1 MNENRLLLFHDTLS
15 QQGLS
20 AFYVRNESDIHW
32 LTGFDG
38 VFDGEG
44 AFALLVS
51 PDRAILHTDS
61 RYALATNAAAA
72 GSPFA
77 VSVEPVSHAAFAV
90 RALGQQGF
98 ASGVNVGV
106 ETSLTLGEYRQLQRE
121 ATKAAGQAPAQ
132 GAEGTSVAVAAVSTP
147 APATA
152 SAAAAPTADTPAP
165 AVAPAPS
172 PDPAAVAPTAAGINF
187 VETEGLCVNL
197 RAVKDA
203 SEIARMRAAQAIT
216 DAAFAHIVGYMRPGM
231 TERQVQ
237 VELEDFMVR
246 HGASGLAFTSIV
258 ACGAHGASPHAVSDD
273 TRLEAGQCVVLDFGA
288 RAQGYCSDMTRVV
301 FLGEPSAAMRH
312 AYAVLREANET
323 VEAMLLPGVTGAQAH
338 AKAEEILAA
347 GGFAGKMGHGLG
359 HGVGIDIHEQPNL
372 SPRNEKPLV
381 AGNVVTVEPGIYLEG
396 EFGMRLEDFG
406 VITERGFQ
414 VFTQSSHEMVII

>member
-1 MNENRLLLFHDTLS
+1 MNENRVLLFRDTLS

-32 LTGFDG
+32 MTGFDG

-98 ASGVNVGV
+98 ASGVNVGI

-121 ATKAAGQAPAQ
+121 ATKAAGQAPVQ
-132 GAEGTSVAVAAVSTP
+132 GAERAAVAPVASAVASAV
-147 APATA
+147 APA
-152 SAAAAPTADTPAP
+152 SAAAPVPSPATAASAPVPAP
-165 AVAPAPS
+165 ML
-172 PDPAAVAPTAAGINF
+172 DAGINF
-187 VETEGLCVNL
+187 METEGLCVNL
-197 RAVKDA
+197 RAAKDA

-258 ACGAHGASPHAVSDD
+258 ACGAHGASPHAVSGD
-273 TRLEAGQCVVLDFGA
+273 TRLEAGQCVVLEFGA

>member
-1 MNENRLLLFHDTLS
+1 MNENRLLLFRDTLS

-32 LTGFDG
+32 MTGFDG

-98 ASGVNVGV
+98 ASGVNVGI

-121 ATKAAGQAPAQ
+121 ATKAAGQAPVQ
-132 GAEGTSVAVAAVSTP
+132 GAERAAVAPVASAVASAV
-147 APATA
+147 APA
-152 SAAAAPTADTPAP
+152 SAAAPVPSPATAASAPVPAP
-165 AVAPAPS
+165 ML
-172 PDPAAVAPTAAGINF
+172 DAGINF
-187 VETEGLCVNL
+187 METEGLCVNL
-197 RAVKDA
+197 RAAKDA

-258 ACGAHGASPHAVSDD
+258 ACGAHGASPHAVSGD
-273 TRLEAGQCVVLDFGA
+273 TRLEAGQCVVLEFGA

>member
-1 MNENRLLLFHDTLS
+1 MNENRLLLFRDTLS

-20 AFYVRNESDIHW
+20 AFYVRNESDIRW
-32 LTGFDG
+32 MTGFDG

-51 PDRAILHTDS
+51 PDQAILHTDS

-77 VSVEPVSHAAFAV
+77 VSVELASHAAFAV
-90 RALGQQGF
+90 RALDQQDC
-98 ASGVNVGV
+98 ASGVNVGI

-121 ATKAAGQAPAQ
+121 AAKAAGRASEQ
-132 GAEGTSVAVAAVSTP
+132 GAEGTSVAVAANP
-147 APATA
+147 MPA
-152 SAAAAPTADTPAP
+152 SASAP
-165 AVAPAPS
+165 AVAASTGGTSAATAPV
-172 PDPAAVAPTAAGINF
+172 PGINF

-258 ACGAHGASPHAVSDD
+258 ACGAHGASPHAVSGD
-273 TRLEAGQCVVLDFGA
+273 TCLEAGQCVVLDFGA

-301 FLGEPSAAMRH
+301 FLGEPSAAMCH

>member
-1 MNENRLLLFHDTLS
+1 MNENRLLLFRDTLS

-32 LTGFDG
+32 MTGFDG

-51 PDRAILHTDS
+51 PDQAVLHTDS

-90 RALGQQGF
+90 RALGQQDGT
-98 ASGVNVGV
+98 SGVNVGI
-106 ETSLTLGEYRQLQRE
+106 EMSLTLGEYRQLQRE
-121 ATKAAGQAPAQ
+121 ATKAAGQTPEQ
-132 GAEGTSVAVAAVSTP
+132 GAERAAVAPST
-147 APATA
+147 
-152 SAAAAPTADTPAP
+152 P
-165 AVAPAPS
+165 AVAPAS
-172 PDPAAVAPTAAGINF
+172 AAAPASFPATAASAPVPAPMLDAGINF

-197 RAVKDA
+197 RAAKVA
-203 SEIARMRAAQAIT
+203 SEIARMRAAQAIA

-258 ACGAHGASPHAVSDD
+258 ACGAHGASPHAVSGD

>member
-1 MNENRLLLFHDTLS
+1 MNENRLLLFRDTLS

-32 LTGFDG
+32 MTGFDG

-51 PDRAILHTDS
+51 PDRAVLHTDS

-98 ASGVNVGV
+98 AAGVNVGI

-121 ATKAAGQAPAQ
+121 ATKAAGQAPEQ
-132 GAEGTSVAVAAVSTP
+132 DAERAAVVP
-147 APATA
+147 VA
-152 SAAAAPTADTPAP
+152 SAVAP
-165 AVAPAPS
+165 AVAPAS
-172 PDPAAVAPTAAGINF
+172 VAAAAPAPATAASAPAPAPMLDADINF

-216 DAAFAHIVGYMRPGM
+216 DAAFAYIVEYMRPGM

-258 ACGAHGASPHAVSDD
+258 ACGAHGASPHAVSGD

>member
-1 MNENRLLLFHDTLS
+1 MNENRLLLFCDTLS

-20 AFYVRNESDIHW
+20 AFYLRNESDIRW
-32 LTGFDG
+32 MTGFDG

-51 PDRAILHTDS
+51 PDQALLHTDS

-90 RALGQQGF
+90 RALGQQDC
-98 ASGVNVGV
+98 APGVNVGI

-121 ATKAAGQAPAQ
+121 AAKAAGQAPEQ
-132 GAEGTSVAVAAVSTP
+132 GTEEAVVASVTS
-147 APATA
+147 
-152 SAAAAPTADTPAP
+152 
-165 AVAPAPS
+165 AVAPAPAS
-172 PDPAAVAPTAAGINF
+172 ATAASASAPTANINF
-187 VETEGLCVNL
+187 VETDGLCVNL
-197 RAVKDA
+197 RAVKDED
-203 SEIARMRAAQAIT
+203 EIARMRAAQAIT

-323 VEAMLLPGVTGAQAH
+323 VEEMLLPGVTGAQAH

-347 GGFAGKMGHGLG
+347 GGFAGRMGHGLG

-372 SPRNEKPLV
+372 SPRNKKPLV

>member
-1 MNENRLLLFHDTLS
+1 MNENRLLLFRDTLS

-44 AFALLVS
+44 AFTLLVS

-90 RALGQQGF
+90 RALAQQGC
-98 ASGVNVGV
+98 ASGVNVGI

-121 ATKAAGQAPAQ
+121 ATKAAGQTPEQ
-132 GAEGTSVAVAAVSTP
+132 GAGGASV
-147 APATA
+147 
-152 SAAAAPTADTPAP
+152 AAAANPMPAFAPPP
-165 AVAPAPS
+165 ASTVCN
-172 PDPAAVAPTAAGINF
+172 PDATPAAVASSASVPGINF

-203 SEIARMRAAQAIT
+203 DEIARMCAAQAIT

-246 HGASGLAFTSIV
+246 HGASGLAFASIV

>member
-1 MNENRLLLFHDTLS
+1 MNENRLLLFRDTLS

-20 AFYVRNESDIHW
+20 AFYVRNESDIRW
-32 LTGFDG
+32 MTGFDG

-51 PDRAILHTDS
+51 PNQAILHTDS
-61 RYALATNAAAA
+61 RYALATNAAAV

-77 VSVEPVSHAAFAV
+77 VSVEPASHAAFAV
-90 RALGQQGF
+90 RTLDQQGCAF
-98 ASGVNVGV
+98 DVNVGI

-121 ATKAAGQAPAQ
+121 AAKVAGQAPEQ
-132 GAEGTSVAVAAVSTP
+132 GAEGTSVAA
-147 APATA
+147 APAVA
-152 SAAAAPTADTPAP
+152 SAP
-165 AVAPAPS
+165 AVAPAP
-172 PDPAAVAPTAAGINF
+172 AAAAPTAAGINF

-203 SEIARMRAAQAIT
+203 DEIARMRAAQAIT

-338 AKAEEILAA
+338 AKAEEILAV

>member
-1 MNENRLLLFHDTLS
+1 MNENRLLLFRDTLS

-32 LTGFDG
+32 MTGFDG

-51 PDRAILHTDS
+51 PDRAVLHTDS

-98 ASGVNVGV
+98 ASGVNVGI

-121 ATKAAGQAPAQ
+121 ATKAAGQAPEQ
-132 GAEGTSVAVAAVSTP
+132 DAERAAVVP
-147 APATA
+147 VA
-152 SAAAAPTADTPAP
+152 SAVAP
-165 AVAPAPS
+165 AVAPAS
-172 PDPAAVAPTAAGINF
+172 VAAAAPAPATAASAPAPAPMLDADINF

-216 DAAFAHIVGYMRPGM
+216 DAAFAYIVEYMRPGM

-258 ACGAHGASPHAVSDD
+258 ACGAHGASPHAVSGD

>member
-1 MNENRLLLFHDTLS
+1 MNENRLLLFRDTLS

-32 LTGFDG
+32 MTGFDG

-98 ASGVNVGV
+98 ASGVNVGI

-121 ATKAAGQAPAQ
+121 AAKAAGQAPEQ
-132 GAEGTSVAVAAVSTP
+132 GAERAAVAPV
-147 APATA
+147 A
-152 SAAAAPTADTPAP
+152 SAVAP
-165 AVAPAPS
+165 AVAPAS
-172 PDPAAVAPTAAGINF
+172 VAAAAPAPATAASAPAPAPMLDADINF

-216 DAAFAHIVGYMRPGM
+216 DAAFAYIVEYMRPGM

-258 ACGAHGASPHAVSDD
+258 ACGAHGASPHAVSGD

>member
-1 MNENRLLLFHDTLS
+1 MNENRLLLFRDTLS

-20 AFYVRNESDIHW
+20 AFYVRNESDIRW
-32 LTGFDG
+32 MTGFDG

-51 PDRAILHTDS
+51 PDQAILHTDS
-61 RYALATNAAAA
+61 RYALATNAAAV

-90 RALGQQGF
+90 RALGQQNF
-98 ASGVNVGV
+98 APGVNVGI

-121 ATKAAGQAPAQ
+121 AAKAAGQTPEQ
-132 GAEGTSVAVAAVSTP
+132 GAEGTSVAVAANP

-152 SAAAAPTADTPAP
+152 PDPARDTPASTGGTS
-165 AVAPAPS
+165 AATAPVP
-172 PDPAAVAPTAAGINF
+172 GISF
-187 VETEGLCVNL
+187 AETEGLCVNL

-216 DAAFAHIVGYMRPGM
+216 DAVFAHIVGYMRPGM

-258 ACGAHGASPHAVSDD
+258 ACGAHGASPHAVPDD

-301 FLGEPSAAMRH
+301 FLGEPSAAMLH

>member
-1 MNENRLLLFHDTLS
+1 MNENRLLLFRDTLS

-32 LTGFDG
+32 MTGFDG

-90 RALGQQGF
+90 RALGQQGCV
-98 ASGVNVGV
+98 SGVNVGI

-121 ATKAAGQAPAQ
+121 VTKAAGQAPEQ
-132 GAEGTSVAVAAVSTP
+132 GAERAAVAPV
-147 APATA
+147 A
-152 SAAAAPTADTPAP
+152 SAVAP
-165 AVAPAPS
+165 AVAPAS
-172 PDPAAVAPTAAGINF
+172 VAAAAPAPATAASAPAPAPMLDAGINF

-216 DAAFAHIVGYMRPGM
+216 DAAFAYIVEYMRPGM

-258 ACGAHGASPHAVSDD
+258 ACGAHGASPHAVSGD
-273 TRLEAGQCVVLDFGA
+273 TRL
-288 RAQGYCSDMTRVV
+288 
-301 FLGEPSAAMRH
+301 
-312 AYAVLREANET
+312 
-323 VEAMLLPGVTGAQAH
+323 
-338 AKAEEILAA
+338 
-347 GGFAGKMGHGLG
+347 
-359 HGVGIDIHEQPNL
+359 
-372 SPRNEKPLV
+372 
-381 AGNVVTVEPGIYLEG
+381 
-396 EFGMRLEDFG
+396 
-406 VITERGFQ
+406 
-414 VFTQSSHEMVII
+414 

>member
-1 MNENRLLLFHDTLS
+1 MNENRLLLFRDTLS

-32 LTGFDG
+32 MTGFDG

-51 PDRAILHTDS
+51 PDRAVLHTDS

-98 ASGVNVGV
+98 ASGVNVGI

-121 ATKAAGQAPAQ
+121 ATKAAGQAPEQ
-132 GAEGTSVAVAAVSTP
+132 DAERAAVVP
-147 APATA
+147 VA
-152 SAAAAPTADTPAP
+152 SAVAP
-165 AVAPAPS
+165 AVAPAS
-172 PDPAAVAPTAAGINF
+172 VAAAAPAPATAASAPAPAPMLDADINF

-216 DAAFAHIVGYMRPGM
+216 DAAFAYIVEYMRPGM

-258 ACGAHGASPHAVSDD
+258 ACGAHGASPHAVSGD

-301 FLGEPSAAMRH
+301 FLGGPSAAMRH
-312 AYAVLREANET
+312 AYTVLREANET

>member
-1 MNENRLLLFHDTLS
+1 MNENRLLLFRDTLS

-32 LTGFDG
+32 MTGFDG

-51 PDRAILHTDS
+51 PDRAVLHTDS

-98 ASGVNVGV
+98 ASGVNVGI

-121 ATKAAGQAPAQ
+121 ATKAAGQAPEQ
-132 GAEGTSVAVAAVSTP
+132 DAERAAVVP
-147 APATA
+147 VA
-152 SAAAAPTADTPAP
+152 SAVAP
-165 AVAPAPS
+165 AVAPAS
-172 PDPAAVAPTAAGINF
+172 VAAAAPAPATAASAPAPAPMLDADINF

-216 DAAFAHIVGYMRPGM
+216 DAAFAYIVEYMRPGM

-258 ACGAHGASPHAVSDD
+258 ACGAHGASPHAVSGD
-273 TRLEAGQCVVLDFGA
+273 TRLEVGQCVVLDFGA

>member
-1 MNENRLLLFHDTLS
+1 MNENRLLLFRDTLS

-32 LTGFDG
+32 MTGFDG

-51 PDRAILHTDS
+51 PDRAVLHTDS

-90 RALGQQGF
+90 RALGQQGCV
-98 ASGVNVGV
+98 SGVNVGI

-121 ATKAAGQAPAQ
+121 ATKAAGQAPEQ
-132 GAEGTSVAVAAVSTP
+132 DAERAAVVP
-147 APATA
+147 VA
-152 SAAAAPTADTPAP
+152 SAVAP
-165 AVAPAPS
+165 AVAPAS
-172 PDPAAVAPTAAGINF
+172 VAAAAPAPATAASAPAPAPMLDADINF

-216 DAAFAHIVGYMRPGM
+216 DAAFAYIVEYMRPGM

-258 ACGAHGASPHAVSDD
+258 ACGAHGASPHAVSGD

>member
-1 MNENRLLLFHDTLS
+1 MNENRLLLFRDTLS

-32 LTGFDG
+32 MTGFDG

-51 PDRAILHTDS
+51 PDQAVLHTDS

-72 GSPFA
+72 SSPFA
-77 VSVEPVSHAAFAV
+77 VSVESVSHAAFAV
-90 RALGQQGF
+90 RALGQQDGTP
-98 ASGVNVGV
+98 GVNVGI

-121 ATKAAGQAPAQ
+121 TAKVAGKAPEQ
-132 GAEGTSVAVAAVSTP
+132 GAERAAIAPVAPVATESTVGAPAAPADSPASVAATAAPAS
-147 APATA
+147 APAT
-152 SAAAAPTADTPAP
+152 
-165 AVAPAPS
+165 
-172 PDPAAVAPTAAGINF
+172 GISF

-258 ACGAHGASPHAVSDD
+258 ACGAHGASPHAISGD

-323 VEAMLLPGVTGAQAH
+323 VEAMLLPGITGAQAH

>member
-1 MNENRLLLFHDTLS
+1 MNENRLLLFRDTLS

-20 AFYVRNESDIHW
+20 AFYVRNESDIRW
-32 LTGFDG
+32 MTGFDG

-51 PDRAILHTDS
+51 PDQAVLHTDS
-61 RYALATNAAAA
+61 RYALATNAVAA

-77 VSVEPVSHAAFAV
+77 VNVEPVSHAAFAV
-90 RALGQQGF
+90 RALDQQDC
-98 ASGVNVGV
+98 ASGVNVGI

-121 ATKAAGQAPAQ
+121 AAKAAGQAPEQ
-132 GAEGTSVAVAAVSTP
+132 GAESTSVAVAAVSTP
-147 APATA
+147 ASAPAPAVVASTA
-152 SAAAAPTADTPAP
+152 PTPAAAAPTAP
-165 AVAPAPS
+165 
-172 PDPAAVAPTAAGINF
+172 GINF

-203 SEIARMRAAQAIT
+203 DENARMRAAQAIT

-301 FLGEPSAAMRH
+301 FLGEPSEAMRH

>member
-1 MNENRLLLFHDTLS
+1 MNENRLLLFRDTLS

-20 AFYVRNESDIHW
+20 AFYVRNESDIRW
-32 LTGFDG
+32 MTGFDG

-51 PDRAILHTDS
+51 PDQALLHTDS

-90 RALGQQGF
+90 RALGQQDDT
-98 ASGVNVGV
+98 SGVNVGI

-121 ATKAAGQAPAQ
+121 AAKAAGQAPEQ
-132 GAEGTSVAVAAVSTP
+132 GTERAAVAADAPAAADATP
-147 APATA
+147 THASASVATAAPPTPSPATAAPASAPAT
-152 SAAAAPTADTPAP
+152 
-165 AVAPAPS
+165 
-172 PDPAAVAPTAAGINF
+172 GISF

>member
-1 MNENRLLLFHDTLS
+1 MNENRLLLFRDTLS

-32 LTGFDG
+32 MTGFDG

-51 PDRAILHTDS
+51 PDRAVLHTDS
-61 RYALATNAAAA
+61 RYALAMNAAAA

-98 ASGVNVGV
+98 AAGVNVGI

-121 ATKAAGQAPAQ
+121 ATKAAGQAPEQ
-132 GAEGTSVAVAAVSTP
+132 DAERAAVVP
-147 APATA
+147 VA
-152 SAAAAPTADTPAP
+152 SAVAP
-165 AVAPAPS
+165 AVAPAS
-172 PDPAAVAPTAAGINF
+172 VAAAAPAPATAASAPAPAPMLDADINF

-216 DAAFAHIVGYMRPGM
+216 DAAFAHIVEYMRPGM

-258 ACGAHGASPHAVSDD
+258 ACGAHGASPHAVSGD

>member
-1 MNENRLLLFHDTLS
+1 MNENRLLLFRDTLS

-32 LTGFDG
+32 MTGFDG

-98 ASGVNVGV
+98 ASGVNVGI

-121 ATKAAGQAPAQ
+121 ATKAAGQAPVQ
-132 GAEGTSVAVAAVSTP
+132 GAERAAVAPVASAVASAV
-147 APATA
+147 APA
-152 SAAAAPTADTPAP
+152 SAAAPVPSPATAASAPVPAP
-165 AVAPAPS
+165 ML
-172 PDPAAVAPTAAGINF
+172 DAGINF
-187 VETEGLCVNL
+187 METEGLCVNL
-197 RAVKDA
+197 RAAKDA

-258 ACGAHGASPHAVSDD
+258 ACGAHGASPHAVSGD

>member
-1 MNENRLLLFHDTLS
+1 MNENRLLLFRDTLS

-32 LTGFDG
+32 MTGFDG

-61 RYALATNAAAA
+61 RYALATNAVAA

-90 RALGQQGF
+90 RALDQQGF
-98 ASGVNVGV
+98 ASGVNVGI

-121 ATKAAGQAPAQ
+121 ATKAAGQAPEQ
-132 GAEGTSVAVAAVSTP
+132 GAERAAVAPV
-147 APATA
+147 A
-152 SAAAAPTADTPAP
+152 SAVAP
-165 AVAPAPS
+165 AVAPASAAAPAPS
-172 PDPAAVAPTAAGINF
+172 PATVASASVPAPMLDAGINF

-258 ACGAHGASPHAVSDD
+258 ACGAHGASPHAVSGD

-301 FLGEPSAAMRH
+301 FLGKPSAAMRH

-323 VEAMLLPGVTGAQAH
+323 VEAMLLPDVTGAQAH

>member
-1 MNENRLLLFHDTLS
+1 MNENRLLLFRDTLS

-32 LTGFDG
+32 MTGFDG

-72 GSPFA
+72 GSSFA

-90 RALGQQGF
+90 RALGQQGC
-98 ASGVNVGV
+98 ASGVNVGI

-121 ATKAAGQAPAQ
+121 ATKAAGQAPEQ
-132 GAEGTSVAVAAVSTP
+132 GAERAAVAPST
-147 APATA
+147 
-152 SAAAAPTADTPAP
+152 P
-165 AVAPAPS
+165 AVAPASAAAPAPS
-172 PDPAAVAPTAAGINF
+172 PATAASASVPAPMLDAGINF

-197 RAVKDA
+197 RAVKD
-203 SEIARMRAAQAIT
+203 SGEIARMRAAQAIT

-258 ACGAHGASPHAVSDD
+258 ACGAHGASPHAVSGD

-338 AKAEEILAA
+338 AKAKEILAA

>member
-1 MNENRLLLFHDTLS
+1 MNENRLLLFRDTLS

-32 LTGFDG
+32 MTGFDG

-72 GSPFA
+72 GSLFA

-90 RALGQQGF
+90 RALGQQGC
-98 ASGVNVGV
+98 ASGVNVGI

-121 ATKAAGQAPAQ
+121 ATKVAGQAPEQ
-132 GAEGTSVAVAAVSTP
+132 GSERAAVAPST
-147 APATA
+147 
-152 SAAAAPTADTPAP
+152 P
-165 AVAPAPS
+165 AVAPAS
-172 PDPAAVAPTAAGINF
+172 AAVPVPFPATVASAPVPAPMLDAGINF

-197 RAVKDA
+197 RAAKDA

-216 DAAFAHIVGYMRPGM
+216 DAAFAHIVEYMRPGM

-258 ACGAHGASPHAVSDD
+258 ACGAHGASPHAVSGD
-273 TRLEAGQCVVLDFGA
+273 TCLEAGQCVVLDFGA

-301 FLGEPSAAMRH
+301 FLGEPSAAMCH

>member
-1 MNENRLLLFHDTLS
+1 MNENRLLLFRDTLS
-15 QQGLS
+15 QQGLA
-20 AFYVRNESDIHW
+20 AFYVRNESDIRW
-32 LTGFDG
+32 MTGFDG

-51 PDRAILHTDS
+51 SDQAILHTDS

-77 VSVEPVSHAAFAV
+77 VSVESASHAAFAV
-90 RALGQQGF
+90 RALNQQDCV
-98 ASGVNVGV
+98 SGVNVGI

-121 ATKAAGQAPAQ
+121 AAKAAGQTSEQ

-152 SAAAAPTADTPAP
+152 PESAAPTPTAPALAAAAPTAPG
-165 AVAPAPS
+165 V
-172 PDPAAVAPTAAGINF
+172 NF

-258 ACGAHGASPHAVSDD
+258 ACGAHGASPHAVSGD

-347 GGFAGKMGHGLG
+347 GGFVGKMGHGLG

>member
-1 MNENRLLLFHDTLS
+1 MNENRLLLFRDTLS

-32 LTGFDG
+32 MTGFDG

-51 PDRAILHTDS
+51 PDRAVLHTDS
-61 RYALATNAAAA
+61 RYALAMNAAAA

-98 ASGVNVGV
+98 ASGVNVGI

-121 ATKAAGQAPAQ
+121 ATKAAGQAPEQ
-132 GAEGTSVAVAAVSTP
+132 DAERAAVAPV
-147 APATA
+147 A
-152 SAAAAPTADTPAP
+152 SAVAP
-165 AVAPAPS
+165 AVAPAS
-172 PDPAAVAPTAAGINF
+172 VAAAAPTPATAASAPAPAPMLDAGINF

-216 DAAFAHIVGYMRPGM
+216 DAAFAYIVEYMRPGM

-258 ACGAHGASPHAVSDD
+258 ACGAHGASPHAVSGD

-414 VFTQSSHEMVII
+414 VFTQASHEMVII

>member
-1 MNENRLLLFHDTLS
+1 MNENRLLLFRDTLS

-20 AFYVRNESDIHW
+20 AFDVRNESDIHW
-32 LTGFDG
+32 MTGFDG

-90 RALGQQGF
+90 RALGQQGCV
-98 ASGVNVGV
+98 SGVNVGI

-121 ATKAAGQAPAQ
+121 VTKAAGQAPEQ
-132 GAEGTSVAVAAVSTP
+132 GAERAAVAPV
-147 APATA
+147 A
-152 SAAAAPTADTPAP
+152 SAVAP
-165 AVAPAPS
+165 AVAPAS
-172 PDPAAVAPTAAGINF
+172 VAAAAPAPATAASAPAPAPMLDADINF

-216 DAAFAHIVGYMRPGM
+216 DAAFAYIVEYMRPGM

-258 ACGAHGASPHAVSDD
+258 ACGAHGASPHAVSGD

>member
-1 MNENRLLLFHDTLS
+1 MNENRLLLFRDTLS

-32 LTGFDG
+32 MTGFDG

-98 ASGVNVGV
+98 ASGVNVGI

-121 ATKAAGQAPAQ
+121 ATKAAGQAPEQ
-132 GAEGTSVAVAAVSTP
+132 DAERAAVVP
-147 APATA
+147 VA
-152 SAAAAPTADTPAP
+152 SAVAP
-165 AVAPAPS
+165 AVAPAS
-172 PDPAAVAPTAAGINF
+172 VAAAAPAPATAASAPAPAPMLDADINF

-216 DAAFAHIVGYMRPGM
+216 DAAFAYIVEYMRPGM

-258 ACGAHGASPHAVSDD
+258 ACGAHGASPHAVSGD

>member
-1 MNENRLLLFHDTLS
+1 M
-15 QQGLS
+15 
-20 AFYVRNESDIHW
+20 
-32 LTGFDG
+32 
-38 VFDGEG
+38 
-44 AFALLVS
+44 
-51 PDRAILHTDS
+51 
-61 RYALATNAAAA
+61 
-72 GSPFA
+72 
-77 VSVEPVSHAAFAV
+77 SHAAFAV
-90 RALGQQGF
+90 RALGQQGCV
-98 ASGVNVGV
+98 SGVNVGI

-121 ATKAAGQAPAQ
+121 VTKAAGQAPEQ
-132 GAEGTSVAVAAVSTP
+132 GAERAAVAPV
-147 APATA
+147 A
-152 SAAAAPTADTPAP
+152 SAVAP
-165 AVAPAPS
+165 AVAPAS
-172 PDPAAVAPTAAGINF
+172 VAAAAPAPATAASAPAPAPMLDADINF

-216 DAAFAHIVGYMRPGM
+216 DAAFAYIVEYMRPGM

-258 ACGAHGASPHAVSDD
+258 ACGAHGASPHAVSGD

>member
-1 MNENRLLLFHDTLS
+1 M
-15 QQGLS
+15 
-20 AFYVRNESDIHW
+20 
-32 LTGFDG
+32 
-38 VFDGEG
+38 
-44 AFALLVS
+44 
-51 PDRAILHTDS
+51 
-61 RYALATNAAAA
+61 
-72 GSPFA
+72 
-77 VSVEPVSHAAFAV
+77 
-90 RALGQQGF
+90 
-98 ASGVNVGV
+98 
-106 ETSLTLGEYRQLQRE
+106 
-121 ATKAAGQAPAQ
+121 
-132 GAEGTSVAVAAVSTP
+132 
-147 APATA
+147 
-152 SAAAAPTADTPAP
+152 
-165 AVAPAPS
+165 
-172 PDPAAVAPTAAGINF
+172 
-187 VETEGLCVNL
+187 ETEGLCVNL

-216 DAAFAHIVGYMRPGM
+216 DAAFAHIVGYMRPGT

-258 ACGAHGASPHAVSDD
+258 ACGAHGASPHAVSGD

-288 RAQGYCSDMTRVV
+288 RAQGYCSAMTRVV

-372 SPRNEKPLV
+372 SPRNKKPLV

>member
-1 MNENRLLLFHDTLS
+1 MNENRLLLFRDTLS

-20 AFYVRNESDIHW
+20 AFYVRNESDIRW
-32 LTGFDG
+32 MTGFDG

-51 PDRAILHTDS
+51 PDQAILHTDS

-77 VSVEPVSHAAFAV
+77 VSVESASHAAFAV
-90 RALGQQGF
+90 RALDQQDC
-98 ASGVNVGV
+98 ASGVNVGI

-121 ATKAAGQAPAQ
+121 AAKAAGRASEQ
-132 GAEGTSVAVAAVSTP
+132 GAEGTSVAVAANP
-147 APATA
+147 MPA
-152 SAAAAPTADTPAP
+152 SASAP
-165 AVAPAPS
+165 AVAASTGGTSAATAPV
-172 PDPAAVAPTAAGINF
+172 PGINF
-187 VETEGLCVNL
+187 AETEGLCVNL
-197 RAVKDA
+197 RAVKDED
-203 SEIARMRAAQAIT
+203 EIARMRAAQAIT

-359 HGVGIDIHEQPNL
+359 HGVGIDIHERPNL

>member
-1 MNENRLLLFHDTLS
+1 MNENRLLLFRDTLS

-20 AFYVRNESDIHW
+20 AFYVRNESDIRW
-32 LTGFDG
+32 MTGFDG

-51 PDRAILHTDS
+51 PDQAILHTDS

-77 VSVEPVSHAAFAV
+77 VSVESAPHAAFAV
-90 RALGQQGF
+90 RTLDQQDC
-98 ASGVNVGV
+98 ASGVNVGI

-121 ATKAAGQAPAQ
+121 AAKAAGQTPEQ
-132 GAEGTSVAVAAVSTP
+132 GAERAAVAPST
-147 APATA
+147 
-152 SAAAAPTADTPAP
+152 P
-165 AVAPAPS
+165 AVAPASAAAPVPS
-172 PDPAAVAPTAAGINF
+172 PATAVSASVPVPMPDTGINF

-258 ACGAHGASPHAVSDD
+258 ACGAHGASPHAVPDD

-301 FLGEPSAAMRH
+301 FLGEPSAAMLH

>member
-1 MNENRLLLFHDTLS
+1 MNENRLLLFRDTLS

-32 LTGFDG
+32 MTGFDG

-98 ASGVNVGV
+98 ASGVNVGI

-121 ATKAAGQAPAQ
+121 ATKAAGQAPVQ
-132 GAEGTSVAVAAVSTP
+132 GAERAAVAPVASAVASAV
-147 APATA
+147 APA
-152 SAAAAPTADTPAP
+152 SAAAPVPSPATAASAPVPAP
-165 AVAPAPS
+165 ML
-172 PDPAAVAPTAAGINF
+172 DAGINF
-187 VETEGLCVNL
+187 METEGLCVNL
-197 RAVKDA
+197 RAAKDA

-258 ACGAHGASPHAVSDD
+258 ACGAHGASPHAVSGD
-273 TRLEAGQCVVLDFGA
+273 TRLEAGQCVVLEFGA

-359 HGVGIDIHEQPNL
+359 HGVGMEIHEQPNL

>member
-1 MNENRLLLFHDTLS
+1 MNENRLLLFRDTLS

-90 RALGQQGF
+90 RALAQQGC
-98 ASGVNVGV
+98 ASGVNVGI

-121 ATKAAGQAPAQ
+121 ATKAAGQTPEQ
-132 GAEGTSVAVAAVSTP
+132 GAERAAVAPST
-147 APATA
+147 
-152 SAAAAPTADTPAP
+152 P
-165 AVAPAPS
+165 AVAPASAAAPVPS
-172 PDPAAVAPTAAGINF
+172 PATAVSASVPVPMLDAGINF

-258 ACGAHGASPHAVSDD
+258 ACGAHGASPHAVSGD

-381 AGNVVTVEPGIYLEG
+381 SGNVVTVEPGIYLEG